1 MYQDI
6 VFNHIDESPV
16 RFETPAFEI
25 AANNTKSVSPTGD
38 INLDTHRETAL
49 YIFKQIIEEKPLD
62 ARIVNKFL
70 YDFGS
75 REGEIDGHI

>member
-49 YIFKQIIEEKPLD
+49 YIF
-62 ARIVNKFL
+62 
-70 YDFGS
+70 
-75 REGEIDGHI
+75 